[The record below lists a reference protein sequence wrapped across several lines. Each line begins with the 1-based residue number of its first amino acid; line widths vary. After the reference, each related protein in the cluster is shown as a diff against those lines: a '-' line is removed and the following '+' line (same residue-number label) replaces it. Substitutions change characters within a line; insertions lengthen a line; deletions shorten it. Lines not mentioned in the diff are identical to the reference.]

1 MVKSSKEIP
10 KYMYPQNDFIFKRLF
25 GYEGNEDIT
34 KDLVS
39 NIIGKKIKSLEFKN
53 PYLLRE
59 NIDDKEETLDIKA
72 ILDDDIL
79 CDIEIQVANKHDDD
93 KRIMDYWAKMYRQSI
108 GKSEN
113 YEEMKRTIVI
123 YITAF
128 DLDFLKNVEKY
139 KTKWSVREENLKIKL
154 TDVFEIDIIELS
166 KAKRQLREGKFNEI
180 SNLKNWIKFLINP
193 LELEE
198 SNVED
203 LSEEIQKAYERWHD
217 INLTEEERDA
227 AERRCK
233 DLASI
238 ESAKEY
244 EHELGIKEGK
254 KEREIEIAKEML
266 KNNEDIEK
274 IKLYTGL
281 KIEDIQNLKKSLG
294 I

>member
-1 MVKSSKEIP
+1 MNKNSKEIP

-39 NIIGKKIKSLEFKN
+39 NIIGKKIKSIEFKN

-59 NIDDKEETLDIKA
+59 SLNDKEETLDIKA
-72 ILDDDIL
+72 VLDGDIL

-108 GKSEN
+108 EKSKK
-113 YEEMKRTIVI
+113 YEEMKKTIVI

-128 DLDFLKNVEKY
+128 DLDCLKDVEKY
-139 KTKWSVREENLKIKL
+139 KTKWSVLEEELKIKL

-166 KAKRQLREGKFNEI
+166 KAKRQLREGVFNEI

-198 SNVED
+198 SDMED
-203 LSEEIQKAYERWHD
+203 LSEEIQKAYEKWHD
-217 INLTEEERDA
+217 INLSEEERDA

-244 EHELGIKEGK
+244 EHELGRKEEK
-254 KEREIEIAKEML
+254 IEIAKQMLKENIDIIIIEKCTGLSKEKIEEL
-266 KNNEDIEK
+266 KNNI
-274 IKLYTGL
+274 
-281 KIEDIQNLKKSLG
+281 
-294 I
+294 

>member
-1 MVKSSKEIP
+1 MNKNSKEIP

-39 NIIGKKIKSLEFKN
+39 NIIGRKIKSIEFKN

-59 NIDDKEETLDIKA
+59 SLNDKEETLDIKA
-72 ILDDDIL
+72 VLDGDIL

-108 GKSEN
+108 EKSKK
-113 YEEMKRTIVI
+113 YEEMKKTIVI

-128 DLDFLKNVEKY
+128 DLDCLKNVEKY
-139 KTKWSVREENLKIKL
+139 KTKWSVLEEELKIKL

-166 KAKRQLREGKFNEI
+166 KAKRQLKEGVFNEI
-180 SNLKNWIKFLINP
+180 NNLKNWIKFLINP

-198 SNVED
+198 SDMED
-203 LSEEIQKAYERWHD
+203 LSEEIQKAYEKWHD
-217 INLTEEERDA
+217 INLSEEERDA

-238 ESAKEY
+238 EGAKEY
-244 EHELGIKEGK
+244 EHELGRKEGIKEEK
-254 KEREIEIAKEML
+254 LEIAKQML
-266 KNNEDIEK
+266 KENIDIMIIEK
-274 IKLYTGL
+274 CTGL
-281 KIEDIQNLKKSLG
+281 SKEEIEELK
-294 I
+294 